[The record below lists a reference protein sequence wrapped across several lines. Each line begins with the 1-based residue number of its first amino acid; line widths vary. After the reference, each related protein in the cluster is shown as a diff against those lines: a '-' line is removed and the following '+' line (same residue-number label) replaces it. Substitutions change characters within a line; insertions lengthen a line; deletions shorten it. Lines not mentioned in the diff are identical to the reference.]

1 MQRAVAALILS
12 LASLALMPARVEA
25 AQPGFY
31 AGGSWL
37 ENGFDASQDQFD
49 AVTLSLLELF
59 EFTVTDYASTFDDS
73 DSGYEFVGG
82 YRLFEWLA
90 FEASYM
96 DIGKV
101 TQRATAAV
109 EFAGEPLAIDST
121 LDTDLSGIA
130 LSALGIWQATDRF
143 SVYLRGGFLLGDVTT
158 RARLTDG
165 SGSFTDS
172 ISGSD
177 EGFLWGVGAGLEF
190 ADIYTLR
197 LEYRQI
203 VDVGDDVTGKFD
215 ADSVSLGFI
224 VAF

>member
-1 MQRAVAALILS
+1 M
-12 LASLALMPARVEA
+12 
-25 AQPGFY
+25 
-31 AGGSWL
+31 
-37 ENGFDASQDQFD
+37 
-49 AVTLSLLELF
+49 
-59 EFTVTDYASTFDDS
+59 TDYASTFDDS